1 MYIDTAFP
9 CTYLLYLLLIF
20 FQFRH
25 IILYITCDRPYIYRM
40 GTTPVFFLYTFVL
53 RRRIIYTIV
62 SAKSIS
68 LSLGSLLLLLQRPT
82 KVQRFQKII
91 QYALGNIHRNIYLSI
106 RHIIPVFSQLLGAYQ
121 RHHRLIINK
130 STTKSFRFSYFLT
143 DSPLLCSLYII
154 HQFSSFIFFFF
165 SLQPSAAVSRSR
177 RSSEI

>member
-25 IILYITCDRPYIYRM
+25 IILYITCCDRPYIYRM

-91 QYALGNIHRNIYLSI
+91 QYALGNIHRNIYLSRI
-106 RHIIPVFSQLLGAYQ
+106 YRSVILFLFFPIGPG
-121 RHHRLIINK
+121 RI
-130 STTKSFRFSYFLT
+130 STTPSFNNK
-143 DSPLLCSLYII
+143 
-154 HQFSSFIFFFF
+154 
-165 SLQPSAAVSRSR
+165 
-177 RSSEI
+177 

>member
-62 SAKSIS
+62 FCEIYLS
-68 LSLGSLLLLLQRPT
+68 LSRLSFAILLQRPT

-91 QYALGNIHRNIYLSI
+91 QYALGIYIEIYIYRSVILFLFFPI
-106 RHIIPVFSQLLGAYQ
+106 GPGRI
-121 RHHRLIINK
+121 
-130 STTKSFRFSYFLT
+130 STTPSFNNK
-143 DSPLLCSLYII
+143 
-154 HQFSSFIFFFF
+154 
-165 SLQPSAAVSRSR
+165 
-177 RSSEI
+177 